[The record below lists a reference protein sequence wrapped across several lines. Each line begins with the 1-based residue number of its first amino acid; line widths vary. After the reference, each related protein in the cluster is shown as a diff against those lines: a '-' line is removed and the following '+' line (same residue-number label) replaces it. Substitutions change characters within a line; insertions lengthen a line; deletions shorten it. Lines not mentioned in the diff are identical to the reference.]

1 MTYSVSK
8 RAQQGSAFSCAG
20 THRQHETSEGKTKL
34 EQAVREF
41 FAAIPTP
48 FDEDGVLRPDL
59 FEGIIQHNID
69 QGLHGLYVGGTTG
82 EWPAMSLAERLDVLR
97 VASEVANG
105 RIKLY
110 AHVGALA
117 TKDSCALAEA
127 AAKLDYAA
135 VSAVPPFYNDY
146 SGDEIARYYA
156 TIMAATHLPMVLYY
170 IPSRTGGKFDVDF
183 LESLADTD
191 KVAGIKFTDMNVF
204 LMERVVSRIKGKTIY
219 YGCDE
224 MLLGGLALGA
234 HGGIG
239 STYNFTGERIVKL
252 AAALDNGD
260 LATARRHQGVIND
273 YLEAMI
279 KAGLLSSLKYIMGL
293 FGVDSGVCRRPVGSP
308 SPEMCAALDRAFESD
323 RRDWEDNGK

>member
-1 MTYSVSK
+1 M
-8 RAQQGSAFSCAG
+8 
-20 THRQHETSEGKTKL
+20 
-34 EQAVREF
+34 EQVFREF

-48 FDEDGVLRPDL
+48 FDENGALRLDL

-97 VASEVANG
+97 IASEVANG

-146 SGDEIARYYA
+146 SGEEIARYYA
-156 TIMAATHLPMVLYY
+156 TIMAASELPMVLYY

-183 LESLADTD
+183 LEHLADTD
-191 KVAGIKFTDMNVF
+191 KVAGIKFTDMNIF
-204 LMERVVSRIKGKTIY
+204 LMERVVSRIKGKTLY

-224 MLLGGLALGA
+224 MLIGGLALGA

-239 STYNFTGERIVKL
+239 STYNFVGKRVIKL
-252 AAALDNGD
+252 AAALDSGD
-260 LATARRHQGVIND
+260 LATARRHQGVING
-273 YLEAMI
+273 YLEIMFN
-279 KAGLLSSLKYIMGL
+279 AGLLSSLKYILGR

-308 SPEMCAALDRAFESD
+308 APEMCAALDKAYENDF
-323 RRDWEDNGK
+323 RDWEQNGG